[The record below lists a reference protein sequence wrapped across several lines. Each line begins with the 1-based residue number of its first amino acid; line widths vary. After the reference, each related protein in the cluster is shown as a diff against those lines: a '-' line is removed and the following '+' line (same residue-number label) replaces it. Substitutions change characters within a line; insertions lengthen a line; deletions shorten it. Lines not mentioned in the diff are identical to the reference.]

1 MKCSTR
7 FSVRARGSRPFR
19 RSSTK
24 RGSRVARRPNF
35 VAGIPVRRRKTSIF
49 RMSMDSSGESLSN
62 RWSRA
67 KSYLSRKNTSYRRA
81 ARSYR
86 RKSAMDPRERLAEL
100 ARERGSS
107 LAALSRMLGRNSTY
121 LQQFITKGSP
131 RKLEEADRRKLA
143 QFFGVSESE
152 LGAPEDLSYDS
163 RGDWVEVPRLP
174 LEASAGPGAVGAAE
188 IPFDAFRFSRRWLRE
203 QGLEPAMLS
212 SIRVLGDSMD
222 PLLRDGDEI
231 LVDRTPRPFREG
243 VHVVRL
249 GEALHVKLLQ
259 AVPPGRLRLISQ
271 NPAYE
276 PVEVA
281 MGDVDIVGRVVWKG
295 GRL

>member
-1 MKCSTR
+1 
-7 FSVRARGSRPFR
+7 
-19 RSSTK
+19 
-24 RGSRVARRPNF
+24 
-35 VAGIPVRRRKTSIF
+35 
-49 RMSMDSSGESLSN
+49 
-62 RWSRA
+62 
-67 KSYLSRKNTSYRRA
+67 
-81 ARSYR
+81 
-86 RKSAMDPRERLAEL
+86 MDPRERLADL
-100 ARERGSS
+100 VRERGSS

-121 LQQFITKGSP
+121 LQQFISKGSP

-143 QFFGVSESE
+143 QFFGVGEGE
-152 LGAPEDLSYDS
+152 LGAPEDLSYDA
-163 RGDWVEVPRLP
+163 RGEWVEVPRLP

-259 AVPPGRLRLISQ
+259 AVPPSGLRLISK

-281 MGDVDIVGRVVWKG
+281 MRDVDVVGRVVWKG
-295 GRL
+295 GRI

>member
-1 MKCSTR
+1 MNPREKL
-7 FSVRARGSRPFR
+7 FDLARG
-19 RSSTK
+19 
-24 RGSRVARRPNF
+24 
-35 VAGIPVRRRKTSIF
+35 
-49 RMSMDSSGESLSN
+49 
-62 RWSRA
+62 
-67 KSYLSRKNTSYRRA
+67 
-81 ARSYR
+81 
-86 RKSAMDPRERLAEL
+86 
-100 ARERGSS
+100 RGSS
-107 LAALSRMLGRNSTY
+107 LAALSRMIGRNSSY
-121 LQQFITKGSP
+121 LQQYITKGSP
-131 RKLEEADRRKLA
+131 RKLEEEDRRKLA

-152 LGAPEDLSYDS
+152 LGGREDEPAPVPSE
-163 RGDWVEVPRLP
+163 WVEVPRLP
-174 LEASAGPGAVGAAE
+174 LEASAGPGAIGAEE
-188 IPFDAFRFSRRWLRE
+188 IAFDAFRFSRRWLRE

-212 SIRVLGDSMD
+212 SIRVMGDSMD

-259 AVPPGRLRLISQ
+259 AVPPDRLRLISK

-281 MGDVDIVGRVVWKG
+281 MSDVDVVGRVVWKG

>member
-1 MKCSTR
+1 M
-7 FSVRARGSRPFR
+7 
-19 RSSTK
+19 
-24 RGSRVARRPNF
+24 
-35 VAGIPVRRRKTSIF
+35 
-49 RMSMDSSGESLSN
+49 E
-62 RWSRA
+62 
-67 KSYLSRKNTSYRRA
+67 
-81 ARSYR
+81 
-86 RKSAMDPRERLAEL
+86 PRERLAAL
-100 ARERGSS
+100 ARERGNS

-121 LQQFITKGSP
+121 LQQFISKGSP
-131 RKLEEADRRKLA
+131 RKLEEEDRRRLA
-143 QFFGVSESE
+143 EFFGVGESE
-152 LGAPEDLSYDS
+152 LGAPEDLSYEP

-212 SIRVLGDSMD
+212 SIRVMGDSMD

-231 LVDRTPRPFREG
+231 LVDCTPRAFREG

-259 AVPPGRLRLISQ
+259 AVPPDRLRLISK
-271 NPAYE
+271 NAAYE
-276 PVEVA
+276 PVEVPMA
-281 MGDVDIVGRVVWKG
+281 DVDVVGRVVWKG

>member
-1 MKCSTR
+1 
-7 FSVRARGSRPFR
+7 
-19 RSSTK
+19 
-24 RGSRVARRPNF
+24 
-35 VAGIPVRRRKTSIF
+35 
-49 RMSMDSSGESLSN
+49 
-62 RWSRA
+62 
-67 KSYLSRKNTSYRRA
+67 
-81 ARSYR
+81 
-86 RKSAMDPRERLAEL
+86 MDPRETLAEL
-100 ARERGSS
+100 VRERGSS

-121 LQQFITKGSP
+121 LQQFISKGSP

-143 QFFGVSESE
+143 HFFGVGEAE
-152 LGAPEDLSYDS
+152 LGAPEDLSYDA

-231 LVDRTPRPFREG
+231 LVDRTPRAFREG

-259 AVPPGRLRLISQ
+259 AVPPGGLRLISK

-281 MGDVDIVGRVVWKG
+281 MSDVDVVGRVVWKG
-295 GRL
+295 WRL

>member
-1 MKCSTR
+1 
-7 FSVRARGSRPFR
+7 
-19 RSSTK
+19 
-24 RGSRVARRPNF
+24 
-35 VAGIPVRRRKTSIF
+35 
-49 RMSMDSSGESLSN
+49 
-62 RWSRA
+62 
-67 KSYLSRKNTSYRRA
+67 
-81 ARSYR
+81 
-86 RKSAMDPRERLAEL
+86 MDPRERLAEL

-107 LAALSRMLGRNSTY
+107 LAALSRMLGRNATY

-131 RKLEEADRRKLA
+131 RKLEEADRRRLA
-143 QFFGVSESE
+143 QFFGVSEGE
-152 LGAPEDLSYDS
+152 LGGPEDLSYVT
-163 RGDWVEVPRLP
+163 RGEWVEVPRLP

-259 AVPPGRLRLISQ
+259 AVPPSGMRLISK

-276 PVEVA
+276 PVEVPMA
-281 MGDVDIVGRVVWKG
+281 DVDVVGRVVWKG